1 MKTQLLK
8 SALAATLTLLIGNS
22 AAPACLTCTDFT
34 DLVSTLGTTTKTAT
48 VAGGNYNLPG
58 TWIGGVVPTLT
69 DVVVIP
75 QNSTVTITSPS
86 ATARSIVVK
95 GGATLKFATN
105 ANTRLRVET
114 LAIDTGGN
122 LTIGDDTNPIA
133 AANTAEISIL
143 GDANIPLDGARLARG
158 IVARTGSSVRMVS
171 ASQRPPFVTLLNNV
185 GPLTTTFLTT
195 TAIPSSWK
203 EQDEVVIPAAKFT
216 RLWQPNMPSA
226 GTSRLENEQRL
237 IASIPV
243 GPNPSVTLNSPLDF
257 QHHSADPADP
267 SIKVH
272 LANLTRNILLRSE
285 NTTNTNL
292 AGHAMFMTNNV
303 IIKGV
308 RFQNFGRSNK
318 FAITSDPR
326 INPDVYNVPGGDNY
340 SNPRGRYAVHFH
352 KAGPDGAGIAVV
364 QNSVVTGTPGWG
376 FVNHS
381 SQVNFSDN
389 VAFDFKGAGFAA
401 EDGDEQGIYD
411 GNIAIGG
418 RGNGEFSILRTIFEN
433 VPRVNQGDMGFT
445 GEGFWFQGPDVTV
458 TNNVA
463 AGCKGAGFL
472 FWPAGRHDTLNTLDP
487 NSPGHV
493 TGRPLGRTLPAGV
506 VPRKWNYDTDAAP
519 EAYLLTD
526 FPIRGFSGN
535 TAYGCL
541 TGLKI
546 RFCNHPSSETFTAIQ
561 GTNFSSEVIP
571 ADGRPAGEIVDATRV
586 NFTISNSNFWNNL
599 NGIHG
604 HYLALCKFQNV
615 KVLAQSR
622 RSGTFTAPINYAL
635 EAGQG
640 AVGLDFHT
648 QVGQANSISFVNV
661 TVKNYTTGFWREGLP
676 NLSGRPVGGGITYT
690 NCFENVFTNDVDPGT
705 AKGKQWF
712 DQILVTDNLPDNP
725 Q

>member
-8 SALAATLTLLIGNS
+8 SALAATLILLIANS

-48 VAGGNYNLPG
+48 VAGGNYDLPS

-75 QNSTVTITSPS
+75 SGRTVTITNQS
-86 ATARSIVVK
+86 ATARSIIVR
-95 GGATLKFATN
+95 GSLKFATN

-143 GDANIPLDGARLARG
+143 GDAAIPLDPARLARG
-158 IVARTGSSVRMVS
+158 IVSRTGSSVRMVS
-171 ASQRPPFVTLLNNV
+171 ASKRPPFVTLKNNV
-185 GPLTTTFLTT
+185 GPGTSNFLTT
-195 TAIPSSWK
+195 TAIPGSWK
-203 EQDEVVIPAAKFT
+203 QGDEVVFPATKFT
-216 RLWQPNMPSA
+216 RLWQPNMPPV

-243 GPNPSVTLNSPLDF
+243 GPNPSLTLNSPLNF
-257 QHHSADPADP
+257 QHHGPDTLNEPD
-267 SIKVH
+267 IKVH
-272 LANLTRNILLRSE
+272 LVNLTRNILLRSE
-285 NTTNTNL
+285 NTTDTNL
-292 AGHAMFMTNNV
+292 AGHAMFMTNDV

-326 INPDVYNVPGGDNY
+326 INTDVYNVPGGNRY

-352 KAGPDGAGIAVV
+352 KAGPDGAGIAIV

-418 RGNGEFSILRTIFEN
+418 KGNGEFSILRTIFEN
-433 VPRVNQGDMGFT
+433 APRVDQGDMGFT

-458 TNNVA
+458 INNIA

-472 FWPAGRHDTLNTLDP
+472 FWPAGRHDTLNTSDP
-487 NSPGHV
+487 NTRGHV
-493 TGRPLGRTLPAGV
+493 TGRPLIRNVPFGV
-506 VPRKWNYDTDAAP
+506 AARKWDYNNDNVADA
-519 EAYLLTD
+519 YVLTD
-526 FPIRGFSGN
+526 FPIKAFSGN
-535 TAYGCL
+535 TAYACL

-546 RFCNHPSSETFTAIQ
+546 RFCNHPSTETFTAIQ
-561 GTNFSSEVIP
+561 GLDFSSEVMP
-571 ADGRPAGEIVDATRV
+571 ADGKTDIIDAGRI
-586 NFTISNSNFWNNL
+586 NFTVSNCNFWNNL

-604 HYLALCKFQNV
+604 HYLAKCKFQDV
-615 KVLAQSR
+615 KVIALANR
-622 RSGTFTAPINYAL
+622 TGPFTAPISYAL

-640 AVGLDFHT
+640 AIGLDFHT
-648 QVGQANSISFVNV
+648 QVGMTNSISFVNV
-661 TVKNYTTGFWREGLP
+661 LVRNYTTGFWREGLP
-676 NLSGRPVGGGITYT
+676 NGNGRPLATGISYN
-690 NCFENVFTNDVDPGT
+690 NCIETMFTSDVDPGT
-705 AKGKQWF
+705 AKGKLWF